1 MMSGPCG
8 ASRPQVLTRPLV
20 FVFAPVFGFSTAFYP
35 LRSVI
40 LFNAATTGAGVAR
53 LATQTSTR
61 AAAWLRSGRKTE
73 EMYL

>member
-35 LRSVI
+35 LLSVI

>member
-1 MMSGPCG
+1 MMSGPC

-35 LRSVI
+35 LLSVI
-40 LFNAATTGAGVAR
+40 LFNATTGAGVAR

-73 EMYL
+73 EMYS